1 MELLEGGGAATGST
15 RTASRSIGPDVS
27 SWAGTARSAG
37 RLGPEP
43 LERTRRAACKHA
55 FPARSTGLGAARGK
69 WGTARGH
76 TAYTKHA
83 GWPGVGAAGVQ
94 EFRFKFG
101 GPLAFAQ
108 ARVDSESAVR
118 AARGPAWSLPTPRP
132 SLPDSAD
139 LGSEPGGGGGFARA
153 AAGVLGSRP
162 AASSSAVG
170 PERPGGGTEVKD
182 SQKVSGG
189 SD

>member
-1 MELLEGGGAATGST
+1 MGRNGSERGPAGAGTTRTHAASRLQARVPGTGQLAWELQEVSGGPLAGILPTLST
-15 RTASRSIGPDVS
+15 R
-27 SWAGTARSAG
+27 AGLESAL
-37 RLGPEP
+37 REVR
-43 LERTRRAACKHA
+43 E
-55 FPARSTGLGAARGK
+55 
-69 WGTARGH
+69 
-76 TAYTKHA
+76 
-83 GWPGVGAAGVQ
+83 
-94 EFRFKFG
+94 FKFKFS

-108 ARVDSESAVR
+108 ARVDSESAAR

-139 LGSEPGGGGGFARA
+139 LGSEPGGGGDFARA

-162 AASSSAVG
+162 AAWRSAVG